1 MPYSQSDK
9 IRLAVP
15 EAAPNLICPAGFKCS
30 RQLKVKMKHLKEIFR
45 NLYVL
50 SRLRQHFPPCLS
62 DFVSWTEA
70 QWEQEDRRSLILFQS
85 KQKPHS
91 VCVSLSL
98 SSSSVKLDRVPVSQP
113 VTTKCQPIQT
123 VCSRLLQRWEH
134 TVPSW
139 HHFDSR
145 DVVWHTSALMKIVM
159 TRKPQIM
166 KHLVITLCYI
176 NAHDDTQF
184 PWKTI
189 YTGIIWYIM
198 HQHVPSFLPMTVPLT
213 CDIKYSKCLESFQT
227 HFLNSAWNI
236 WHLWKP
242 LDLH

>member
-1 MPYSQSDK
+1 MCSHVSVNTFRPAFLTLS
-9 IRLAVP
+9 P
-15 EAAPNLICPAGFKCS
+15 ERRHNESKRTEEAWSCS
-30 RQLKVKMKHLKEIFR
+30 RANK
-45 NLYVL
+45 
-50 SRLRQHFPPCLS
+50 
-62 DFVSWTEA
+62 
-70 QWEQEDRRSLILFQS
+70 SLT
-85 KQKPHS
+85 
-91 VCVSLSL
+91 VCVSLSLSL
-98 SSSSVKLDRVPVSQP
+98 SSSSVKLDHVPVSQP

-213 CDIKYSKCLESFQT
+213 CDIKYSKCLESF
-227 HFLNSAWNI
+227 
-236 WHLWKP
+236 
-242 LDLH
+242 